1 MDKRLA
7 MTRLTSSERAASSTA
22 DMSQTVLAAVVV
34 GFVALGILPQG
45 VFHQIASDG
54 LTVAISVFAAIVYL
68 RIGEHPRAAGLSRFA
83 LAAAVVLAA
92 YILWQS
98 WLSPG
103 APFANPAFK
112 AVGDLVAVERQSV
125 ALDPA
130 DSMAALGPSIAPFLF
145 FIAVLSISR
154 NDETAK
160 KVVVFLALFGVALA
174 LYSFLR
180 LRFLPPGLELGP
192 VKVAFEDL
200 GTIFGERNAAATFL
214 GLAVLAQAG
223 QVARSMY
230 GHEWLDTIAR
240 VFDPWRPVRK
250 RERRALVYAGML
262 VLTVAALAM
271 TQSRSGMISTGVG
284 LAVFILVGLV
294 TARRPNDV
302 RVALAP
308 SARRTMGRAAMVL
321 AVSAVILVAGY
332 VALTQ
337 VDVTALTAD
346 FGYCNVAGVVQAV
359 RENWLLGTGL
369 GAFDL
374 ASAAYRD
381 PACVVN
387 DAWGRVDD
395 TYVAALLA
403 LGLIAPVLLVIA
415 VVALVGNFAM
425 ACRRRHRHN
434 WASMLGFG
442 TLALVG
448 TQAALDLSVETPAT
462 LLMVAAVLG
471 TSAALAIDQR
481 AVGTDGA
488 DTKAP

>member
-1 MDKRLA
+1 
-7 MTRLTSSERAASSTA
+7 MTRLTSSERATTSTA
-22 DMSQTVLAAVVV
+22 DLSQTLLAAVVV
-34 GFVALGILPQG
+34 GFVALGILPTG
-45 VFHQIASDG
+45 AFHQIAADV
-54 LTVAISVFAAIVYL
+54 LTVAISVFAAIVYV
-68 RIGEHPRAAGLSRFA
+68 RIGEHPRAAGISRFA
-83 LAAAVVLAA
+83 LAAAVILAS

-103 APFANPAFK
+103 APFANPAFQ
-112 AVGDLVAVERQSV
+112 AVSGLVPVDRQSV
-125 ALDPA
+125 ALAPA

-174 LYSFLR
+174 AYAFLR
-180 LRFLPPGLELGP
+180 LRFLPAELDLGA
-192 VKVAFEDL
+192 VKVPFEDL

-230 GHEWLDTIAR
+230 GYQWLDTIAR

-262 VLTVAALAM
+262 VVTVAALAL

-284 LAVFILVGLV
+284 LAVFVLVGLV

-302 RVALAP
+302 RVAPAP
-308 SARRTMGRAAMVL
+308 SARRTLGRAGVVL
-321 AVSAVILVAGY
+321 AVSAIILVGGY
-332 VALTQ
+332 VALTSL
-337 VDVTALTAD
+337 DVAAMAAD
-346 FGYCNVAGVVQAV
+346 LGYCNIPGVAQAV
-359 RENWLLGTGL
+359 RDNWLFGTGL

-374 ASAAYRD
+374 TSAAYRD

-403 LGLIAPVLLVIA
+403 LGLIAPVLLVVA
-415 VVALVGNFAM
+415 LVALVGNFAS

-434 WASMLGFG
+434 WASMMGFG

-481 AVGTDGA
+481 AFGA
-488 DTKAP
+488 DGPDAKPL